1 MLRRFGRFAHLC
13 RQRRDVA
20 DEHPG
25 VNDMIR
31 IRFGRALA
39 LALCAALPAAPA
51 AAQTADRN
59 QAEAIEIQLKE
70 AEERLA
76 EAAARV
82 AELSRQRLPSFAV
95 SHSRHLD
102 RPVLGV
108 TIGDGERKGPVEGVT
123 VRGVTPGTAAE
134 EAGIRAGDVLTAI
147 NDESLSADTEQ
158 EANRKLLDF
167 MAGVKEGDTLEIEYL
182 RDGASG
188 KVTVKPRKS
197 EDFAFRFGDRNWRV
211 AVPPFSGRGWFAFHG
226 RGGWGDMEL
235 VPLTEELG
243 RYFGTDKGLLV
254 VRAPEDD
261 DLKLK
266 DGDVIQRIDGREPQS
281 VAHAMRILASYQ
293 AGEKLEIEIMRDRK
307 RQVLSIE
314 LPDDRQGFRWQFEEA
329 LPAPVL
335 APRVTFRALP
345 LAPQRRI

>member
-108 TIGDGERKGPVEGVT
+108 TIGDGERKGTEDGVT
-123 VRGVTPGTAAE
+123 GRGVTPGTAAAE
-134 EAGIRAGDVLTAI
+134 RGMRGADVPTAL
-147 NDESLSADTEQ
+147 NQ
-158 EANRKLLDF
+158 QP
-167 MAGVKEGDTLEIEYL
+167 M
-182 RDGASG
+182 
-188 KVTVKPRKS
+188 
-197 EDFAFRFGDRNWRV
+197 
-211 AVPPFSGRGWFAFHG
+211 
-226 RGGWGDMEL
+226 
-235 VPLTEELG
+235 
-243 RYFGTDKGLLV
+243 
-254 VRAPEDD
+254 
-261 DLKLK
+261 
-266 DGDVIQRIDGREPQS
+266 
-281 VAHAMRILASYQ
+281 LA
-293 AGEKLEIEIMRDRK
+293 E
-307 RQVLSIE
+307 
-314 LPDDRQGFRWQFEEA
+314 
-329 LPAPVL
+329 
-335 APRVTFRALP
+335 T
-345 LAPQRRI
+345 